1 MFVKWLYYHWFG
13 ILKISLEGFFI
24 NRFLNLCNNEEINI
38 MSLER
43 ENGTY
48 IKFEI
53 LKKDFKKIR
62 YIAKKTKCKV
72 KIENKIG
79 LPFLLNKY
87 KRRKVFAVA
96 LSAVAFFIVVLSN
109 FIWDIEVT
117 GCENIL
123 AEEVVDIL
131 DKKGISIGKFNNGI
145 NFDKIENEIKIE
157 NPEIAWIGIDSDGT
171 KINVKIK
178 EALEIPKMIDENV
191 PTNIVAI
198 QDARIT
204 KLVVRNGTARVTV
217 GQDVKKGDILVEG
230 VMEGKYK
237 GVRDVHADADIT
249 GVVYVEK
256 EKTEMYNQ
264 ESKIKTGNVE
274 KSFSIIIKKNKINF
288 DKRVSKFKKYD
299 TIRTNNKIKLFSKFL
314 LPIDVEKTVKEEY
327 ILESKTYSKEELEE
341 KIVKQL
347 EENLE
352 VTYNISK
359 YDEKNKIRDVMVNEL
374 PNGLSVK
381 LTYEIQIEIGSKV
394 TK

>member
-204 KLVVRNGTARVTV
+204 KLLVRNGTARVTV

-394 TK
+394 AK

>member
-204 KLVVRNGTARVTV
+204 KLLVRNGTARVTV

-327 ILESKTYSKEELEE
+327 VLESKTYSKEELEE